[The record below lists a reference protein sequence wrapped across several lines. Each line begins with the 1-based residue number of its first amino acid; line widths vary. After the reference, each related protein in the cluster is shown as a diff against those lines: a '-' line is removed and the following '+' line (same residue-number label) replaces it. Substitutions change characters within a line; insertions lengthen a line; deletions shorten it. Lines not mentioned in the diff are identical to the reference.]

1 MQKITPFLWFDDNA
15 EAAVK
20 LYTSVF
26 KKAKTTSVSRYVES
40 MAQAARRPVGS
51 VMTIA
56 FTLEGQSFVAINGGP
71 AFKQSPAVSFFVHC
85 KTVAEVDQRFKK
97 LSAGGQ
103 VMMPLGKYPFNDR
116 YAFFKD
122 QYGVSWQLLLSPK
135 RHDIVPCL
143 LFVGKNLGKA
153 EAAMKHYVSIF
164 PDAKVKTISHYG
176 KGQSPN
182 KEGTVQHAEFT
193 LAKQPFVVMD
203 GAGPHQFAFNESVS
217 FVVDCSTQK
226 ELDMYWN
233 ALSKGGQEAPCGWLK
248 DKFGVSWQITP
259 TILTKASSGTATEK
273 SKRAM
278 AAMLKMRKID
288 IATIKKAMA
297 EK

>member
-26 KKAKTTSVSRYVES
+26 KKAKITSVSRYVES
-40 MAQAARRPVGS
+40 MSQAAKRPVGS
-51 VMTIA
+51 VMTIG
-56 FTLEGQSFVAINGGP
+56 FVLEGQSFVAINGGP

-85 KTVAEVDQRFKK
+85 KTAAEVNARFKK
-97 LSAGGQ
+97 LSDGGQ
-103 VMMPLGKYPFNDR
+103 VMMPLGKYPFNER

-122 QYGVSWQLLLSPK
+122 KYGVSWQLLLSPK

-164 PDAKVKTISHYG
+164 PNANVKTISHYG
-176 KGQSPN
+176 KGQQPN
-182 KEGTVQHAEFT
+182 KAGTVQHAEFEI
-193 LAKQPFVVMD
+193 AKQPFVVMD

-217 FVVDCSTQK
+217 FVVSCTTQK

-233 ALSKGGQEAPCGWLK
+233 ALSKGGQESYCGWLK

-259 TILTKASSGTATEK
+259 TILATLSSGKATAKAT
-273 SKRAM
+273 RAM
-278 AAMLKMRKID
+278 GAMLKMRKID
-288 IATIKKAMA
+288 IATIKKAA
-297 EK
+297 AGK